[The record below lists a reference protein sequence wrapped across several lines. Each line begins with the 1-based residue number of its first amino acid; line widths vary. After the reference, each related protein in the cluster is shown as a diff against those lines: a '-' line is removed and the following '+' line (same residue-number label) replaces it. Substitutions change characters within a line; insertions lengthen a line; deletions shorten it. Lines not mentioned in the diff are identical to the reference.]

1 MSALPLVSEALS
13 EAAAI
18 RPQRAFG
25 RGRLVAKSAGGRTRL
40 QEFYQEGCAKL
51 RLPTMFDGSME
62 AVLINSSGG
71 LTGGDVMDW
80 RFDAKAETELTLT
93 TQACEKIYKASAG
106 TTSVTTAIRAE
117 AGSRVHWLPQETI
130 LFDRAA
136 MTRSLDV
143 DLAGDAE
150 FLAVEA
156 VLLGRAAMGERMRS
170 GLFRDRWRIVKGGTL
185 LHAENMR
192 LSGNI
197 DALTR
202 RAFSLSGH
210 VAFATLLFTAD
221 GCDRYLKPLRER
233 LENGAGLGSGGVGH
247 VVVGGEEKLVA
258 RIVARDGFALRKI
271 LVPMISLLRR
281 SASVPKVWSL

>member
-1 MSALPLVSEALS
+1 MPGAV
-13 EAAAI
+13 AAA
-18 RPQRAFG
+18 PQRAFG

-80 RFDAKAETELTLT
+80 RFGAGTDTELTLT

-106 TTSVTTAIRAE
+106 TTSVTTTIRAE

-130 LFDRAA
+130 LFDRAS

-143 DLAGDAE
+143 ELAADAE

-192 LSGNI
+192 LSGDI

-210 VAFATLLFTAD
+210 VAFATLFFTAG
-221 GCDRYLKPLRER
+221 GCERHLKPLRER
-233 LENGAGLGSGGVGH
+233 LETGAGRGAGGVSH
-247 VVVGGEEKLVA
+247 VVVGDQEKLVA
-258 RIVARDGFALRKI
+258 RIVAKDGFALRKI
-271 LVPMISLLRR
+271 LVPMISHLRR

>member
-1 MSALPLVSEALS
+1 MPETLCET
-13 EAAAI
+13 AAT

-40 QEFYQEGCAKL
+40 EEFYQEGCAKL

-80 RFDAKAETELTLT
+80 RFAAGAGTDLTLT

-106 TTSVTTAIRAE
+106 TTSVTTTIRAG
-117 AGSRVHWLPQETI
+117 AGSRIHWLPQETI
-130 LFDRAA
+130 LFDRAS

-143 DLAGDAE
+143 DLAADAE

-156 VLLGRAAMGERMRS
+156 VLLGRAAMGERMRN
-170 GLFRDRWRIVKGGTL
+170 GLFLDRWRIVKGGTL

-192 LSGNI
+192 LSGDV

-202 RAFSLSGH
+202 RAFSLGGH
-210 VAFATLLFTAD
+210 VAFATLLLTAD
-221 GCDRYLKPLRER
+221 GCEQHIKGMRER
-233 LENGAGLGSGGVGH
+233 LQSAAETGSGGVSH
-247 VVVGGEEKLVA
+247 VVVGGQEKLVA
-258 RIVARDGFALRKI
+258 RIVAKDGFTLRKI
-271 LVPMISLLRR
+271 LVPMISHLRK
-281 SASVPKVWSL
+281 SGSVPKVWSL

>member
-1 MSALPLVSEALS
+1 MSEAMPEPRPEGL
-13 EAAAI
+13 ATA
-18 RPQRAFG
+18 PQRAFG
-25 RGRLVAKSAGGRTRL
+25 RGRLVAKSAVGRTRL

-80 RFDAKAETELTLT
+80 RFGAGADTELTLT

-106 TTSVTTAIRAE
+106 TTSVTTTITAE

-130 LFDRAA
+130 LFDRAS

-143 DLAGDAE
+143 DLATDAE

-156 VLLGRAAMGERMRS
+156 VLLGRAAMGERMRN
-170 GLFRDRWRIVKGGTL
+170 GLFRDRWRIVKGGAL

-192 LSGNI
+192 LSGDI

-210 VAFATLLFTAD
+210 VAFATLFFTAE
-221 GCDRYLKPLRER
+221 GCERHLKPLRA
-233 LENGAGLGSGGVGH
+233 LLDKGAASGSGGVSH
-247 VVVGGEEKLVA
+247 VVVGDQEKLVA
-258 RIVARDGFALRKI
+258 RIVAKDGFALRKI
-271 LVPMISLLRR
+271 LVPMISHLRR

>member
-1 MSALPLVSEALS
+1 MPEVV
-13 EAAAI
+13 AAA
-18 RPQRAFG
+18 PQRAFG

-80 RFDAKAETELTLT
+80 RFGAGADTELTLT

-106 TTSVTTAIRAE
+106 TTSVTTTIRAE

-130 LFDRAA
+130 LFDRAS
-136 MTRSLDV
+136 MTRSLEV
-143 DLAGDAE
+143 DLAADAE

-192 LSGNI
+192 LSGDI

-210 VAFATLLFTAD
+210 VAFATLLFTAA
-221 GCDRYLKPLRER
+221 GCERYLKPLRE
-233 LENGAGLGSGGVGH
+233 LMDHGAASGSGGVSH
-247 VVVGGEEKLVA
+247 VVVGGQEKLVA
-258 RIVARDGFALRKI
+258 RIVAKDGFALRKI
-271 LVPMISLLRR
+271 LVPMISHLRR

>member
-1 MSALPLVSEALS
+1 MSELVREKAP
-13 EAAAI
+13 AA
-18 RPQRAFG
+18 PQRAFG

-40 QEFYQEGCAKL
+40 AEFYQEGCAKL

-80 RFDAKAETELTLT
+80 RFAAGAGTELTLT

-106 TTSVTTAIRAE
+106 TTSVTTTIRAE
-117 AGSRVHWLPQETI
+117 QGSRVHWLPQETI
-130 LFDRAA
+130 LFDRAS

-143 DLAGDAE
+143 DLAANAE

-192 LSGNI
+192 LSGDI

-210 VAFATLLFTAD
+210 VAFATLLFTSAD
-221 GCDRYLKPLRER
+221 CERSLKPLRER
-233 LENGAGLGSGGVGH
+233 LDDGAANGSGGVSH
-247 VVVGGEEKLVA
+247 VVVGGQGKLVA
-258 RIVARDGFALRKI
+258 RIVATDGFALRKI
-271 LVPMISLLRR
+271 LVPMISHLRR

>member
-1 MSALPLVSEALS
+1 MSEAMSKPGQEGL
-13 EAAAI
+13 AAA
-18 RPQRAFG
+18 PQRAFG
-25 RGRLVAKSAGGRTRL
+25 RGRLVAKHAGGRTRL

-80 RFDAKAETELTLT
+80 RFGAGADTELTLT

-106 TTSVTTAIRAE
+106 TTSVTTTIRAE

-130 LFDRAA
+130 LFDRAS

-143 DLAGDAE
+143 ELDADAE

-156 VLLGRAAMGERMRS
+156 VLLGRAAMGERMRN
-170 GLFRDRWRIVKGGTL
+170 GLFRDRWRIVKGGAL

-192 LSGNI
+192 LSGDI

-210 VAFATLLFTAD
+210 VAFATLFFTAS
-221 GCDRYLKPLRER
+221 GCERHLKPLRER
-233 LENGAGLGSGGVGH
+233 LDRGAASGSGGVSH
-247 VVVGGEEKLVA
+247 VVVGDQEKLVA
-258 RIVARDGFALRKI
+258 RIVAKDGFALRKI
-271 LVPMISLLRR
+271 LVPMISHLRR